1 MSSRGGV
8 HKNVLL
14 SLIGLYAAMLTSF
27 WAIFARDTATAMAL
41 TIVAVLTII
50 YFGLIVGGILLAD
63 TAVPNERQRSFAAFL
78 SGRVE
83 ILTQIVTGKEVVLQM
98 LFLPARIVVPA
109 TSVGIIARVSQ
120 GG

>member
-27 WAIFARDTATAMAL
+27 WAIFTRDTATAMVL
-41 TIVAVLTII
+41 TIVAVLMIV
-50 YFGLIVGGILLAD
+50 YFGLIGGGILLAD

-83 ILTQIVTGKEVVLQM
+83 ILTGTLTGKEAVIQM
-98 LFLPARIVVPA
+98 LFVPA
-109 TSVGIIARVSQ
+109 CMVVLATTVGIIARVSQ